1 MKPAVFR
8 PAARSR
14 WRCIIGRRTRAWMP
28 DRKMSPV
35 VAVYLSSRLTVVRRV
50 LTLPASLVNVT
61 GAVAVVSGMVSPL
74 VSDRIRTW
82 ERRISAPDPDH
93 GPLFERRGRYF
104 RLKNLRLAQCRREL
118 TYTEIRNTDGGIRK
132 SDGSW
137 LRQRSGVEDD
147 THSAPQQRNRSRV

>member
-28 DRKMSPV
+28 DRKMLPV

-50 LTLPASLVNVT
+50 LAVPASLADVT
-61 GAVAVVSGMVSPL
+61 GTVAVVSGMVSPL
-74 VSDRIRTW
+74 VSDRARAW

-93 GPLFERRGRYF
+93 GPLVERRRSYF
-104 RLKNLRLAQCRREL
+104 RLKNLRPAQCRRVW
-118 TYTEIRNTDGGIRK
+118 TCTEIWNADGGIRK
-132 SDGSW
+132 SDGFMA
-137 LRQRSGVEDD
+137 GVA
-147 THSAPQQRNRSRV
+147 SAAEF